1 MVKYSMPPE
10 GDKRMSEKK
19 CINDALKH
27 LNNMEGFPPEA
38 NMEMKKMPK
47 PLRYF
52 GYFLLGSFQ

>member
-1 MVKYSMPPE
+1 MHPE
-10 GDKRMSEKK
+10 GDKRILEKK